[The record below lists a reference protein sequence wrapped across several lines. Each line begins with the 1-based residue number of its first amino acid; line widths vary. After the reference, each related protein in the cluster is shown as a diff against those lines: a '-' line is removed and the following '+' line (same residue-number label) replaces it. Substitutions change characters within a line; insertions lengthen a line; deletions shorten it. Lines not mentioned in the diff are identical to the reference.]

1 MQKPFSFRPILVKE
15 NPMWAVSVCVPQME
29 TRCKCTAKYQQ
40 KQRDYHFA
48 ILNFR
53 HIAHV
58 YRPKSQEKFDFL
70 GIFCIFVA

>member
-15 NPMWAVSVCVPQME
+15 NPMRVVSIYVPQTE
-29 TRCKCTAKYQQ
+29 TRCKCTAKCQQ
-40 KQRDYHFA
+40 KQRDYRFA

-58 YRPKSQEKFDFL
+58 YRAKSQEKFDF
-70 GIFCIFVA
+70 